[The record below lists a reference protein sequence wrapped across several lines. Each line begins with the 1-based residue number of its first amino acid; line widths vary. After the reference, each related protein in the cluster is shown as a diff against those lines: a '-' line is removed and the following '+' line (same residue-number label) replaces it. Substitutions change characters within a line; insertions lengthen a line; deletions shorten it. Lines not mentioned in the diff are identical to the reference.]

1 MDFMMTFKALFNGA
15 LTATMLVTLSLPALA
30 ERLSVKEW
38 GQSFEKSLTKD
49 SKQALQL
56 LDFNRL
62 ERQAVPACVDCS
74 VKTKIQK
81 ARELF
86 AKGQYDKSLDLY
98 NQVPRGTDYWFEAIE
113 EKGWSFFRKNEI
125 EKALAQTKTLLSPQ
139 FSEVVSTEA
148 YFLQALSNLKVC
160 DYKGVFE
167 TTQLFKEK
175 QKTRLLAVQELS
187 EEGFSKAFLKF
198 LEKVDRLPLKVSD
211 LDDSMV
217 SMPVLFHKDVTLQK
231 EMLRFK
237 ISQKAMDIL
246 RQRGSHPTLQAEL
259 DQVNRKSFTAMKT
272 RLQQLAKQE
281 ADFNH
286 KILQKL
292 SLVEVEAIQRMHA
305 DMELDAS
312 LFAKSKFKK
321 TSVDE
326 LVFMDDGRPW
336 IDELDKY
343 EVIAKKCPDNI
354 RRKM

>member
-1 MDFMMTFKALFNGA
+1 MMTFKTLFNSA
-15 LTATMLVTLSLPALA
+15 LTATLLMTFGSPARA

-38 GQSFEKSLTKD
+38 GQSFEQSLAKD
-49 SKQALQL
+49 PKKALKL
-56 LDFNRL
+56 LDFKNL

-81 ARELF
+81 AREHF
-86 AKGQYDKSLDLY
+86 AKGQYDQSLMLY

-139 FSEVVSTEA
+139 FSEVISAEA

-175 QKTRLLAVQELS
+175 QKNRLLAVQELS
-187 EEGFSKAFLKF
+187 EEGFSKLFLNF
-198 LEKVDRLPLKVSD
+198 LEKVDRLPLAVSE
-211 LDDSMV
+211 LDSSMTA
-217 SMPVLFHKDVTLQK
+217 MPVLFYKDITLQK

-237 ISQKAMDIL
+237 VSQKAMDIL
-246 RQRGSHPTLQAEL
+246 RERGSHPTLRSEL
-259 DQVNRKSFTAMKT
+259 DQVNRKSFAAMKT
-272 RLQQLAKQE
+272 RLKQLAQQE
-281 ADFNH
+281 TDFNH

-321 TSVDE
+321 TSADE